1 MRSLLS
7 ASLLPLALAAAVN
20 AQPPASPVYPVTAK
34 GTQVDVYHGTSIAD
48 PYRWLENT
56 DSPETKAWVE
66 AENRVTSS
74 YLAAIPERAAIRDR
88 LTKLWDYPKYFA
100 PEKISDLLFYF
111 ENSGLQNQNIL
122 FVRDG
127 NKPARVLIDPN
138 TLSSDGT
145 VALSTTQP
153 STDGKML
160 GYAVST
166 SGSDWQEIRVRNVE
180 TGRDTKDTLKWVKF
194 SGIAW
199 TKDNKGFFYSAY
211 DTPTSG
217 NTLTNVNRGQRLYYH
232 RLNAPQS
239 SDMVVFED
247 KAHPDW
253 LYNAKVTNNG
263 TFLIITIHQGTD
275 QRTRIYYVYLEHP
288 KKPRIDNPLVR
299 LIDRFDAENEF
310 VFDVGDS
317 FLVRTDLGAPK
328 GRLVS
333 IDINNEQPG
342 RWLTV
347 IPENRDVLQ
356 DVLVAGNK
364 LVASYLQDAH
374 STVRLYGMPNPNDL
388 RRGRGQIGGGPGGSG
403 QQGGRQTGNNRNPRG
418 DRADPITAPGYPFL
432 GEVPLPGIGT
442 VNEINGKPNDDHLY
456 YSFASYLYP
465 RTVFHYDLKRRVN
478 EVFKAPK
485 LAFDATQY
493 ETHQVFYTSKDG
505 TRVPMFVTMKKGT
518 VLDGNNPTLLH
529 GYGGFNISQTPSFSP
544 GNLVWLEMGGIYA
557 VANIRG
563 GGEYGKEWHEAGML
577 DRKQNVFDDFIAA
590 AQYLIAQ
597 KYTSTPKLAITGASN
612 GGLLVGAVMTQRPD
626 LFGAALPAVGVMD
639 MLRFQKFTIGW
650 AWTSDYG
657 SSDDAK
663 HFDFLRKYS
672 PLQNLKAGTKYPAT
686 LVTTAD
692 HDDRVV
698 PGHSFKFAATLQAAQ
713 AGPAPTLIRIE
724 TKAGHGAGKP
734 TSKQIEEAADK
745 FAFLVKNLGMKV
757 TLPQ

>member
-1 MRSLLS
+1 MRSLLP
-7 ASLLPLALAAAVN
+7 ASLLPLAFVATVN
-20 AQPPASPVYPVTAK
+20 AQSPGYPVAAK
-34 GTQVDVYHGTSIAD
+34 GPQVDVYNGTSVAD

-66 AENRVTSS
+66 AENRLTFS
-74 YLAAIPERAAIRDR
+74 YLSSIPERAAIRDR
-88 LTKLWDYPKYFA
+88 LTKLWDYPKYYA
-100 PEKISDLLFYF
+100 PEKVNDFLFYF

-122 FVRDG
+122 YVRDG
-127 NKPARVLIDPN
+127 DKPSRVLIDPN
-138 TLSSDGT
+138 TLSTDGT
-145 VALSTTQP
+145 VALSTTEP
-153 STDGKML
+153 STDGKLL
-160 GYAVST
+160 GYSVST
-166 SGSDWQEIRVRNVE
+166 SGSDWQEIRVRDVL

-199 TKDNKGFFYSAY
+199 TRDNKGFFYSAY
-211 DTPTSG
+211 DAPTSG

-232 RLNAPQS
+232 KLGAPQS
-239 SDMVVFED
+239 SDMIVFED
-247 KAHPDW
+247 KAHPEW
-253 LYNAKVTNNG
+253 LYNAQVTNNG
-263 TFLIITIHQGTD
+263 TFVVITIHQGTD
-275 QRTRIYYVYLEHP
+275 QRTRLYYIYLEHP

-299 LIDRFDAENEF
+299 LIDKFDSENEF
-310 VFDVGDS
+310 VFDVGDN

-328 GRLVS
+328 GRLVA
-333 IDINNEQPG
+333 IDINNEQPN

-347 IPENRDVLQ
+347 IPENRDALE

-364 LVASYLQDAH
+364 LVASYLSDAH
-374 STVRLYGMPNPNDL
+374 SVIRLYGMPNPNDAI
-388 RRGRGQIGGGPGGSG
+388 RGRGQFGGGPGGSG
-403 QQGGRQTGNNRNPRG
+403 QTGGRQTGNNRNPRA
-418 DRADPITAPGYPFL
+418 DRPDPVTAPGYPFL
-432 GEVPLPGIGT
+432 GEVPVPAIGT
-442 VNEINGKPNDDHLY
+442 VNAINGKPDDDNLY

-465 RTVFHYDLKRRVN
+465 RTVFHYDLKHRTSDI
-478 EVFKAPK
+478 FKAPK
-485 LAFDATQY
+485 IAFDASQY
-493 ETHQVFYTSKDG
+493 ETLQIFYNSKDG
-505 TRVPMFVTMKKGT
+505 TRVPMFITMKKGT
-518 VLDGNNPTLLH
+518 VLDGNNPTLLY
-529 GYGGFNISQTPSFSP
+529 GYGGFNISETPSFSP
-544 GNLVWLEMGGIYA
+544 ANLVWLEMGGIYA

-657 SSDDAK
+657 SSDDPK
-663 HFDFLRKYS
+663 QFEFLRKYS
-672 PLQNLKAGTKYPAT
+672 PLQNIKPGTRYPAT
-686 LVTTAD
+686 LITTAD

-734 TSKQIEEAADK
+734 TSKQIDEAADK
-745 FAFLVKNLGMKV
+745 FAFLVRNLGMKV